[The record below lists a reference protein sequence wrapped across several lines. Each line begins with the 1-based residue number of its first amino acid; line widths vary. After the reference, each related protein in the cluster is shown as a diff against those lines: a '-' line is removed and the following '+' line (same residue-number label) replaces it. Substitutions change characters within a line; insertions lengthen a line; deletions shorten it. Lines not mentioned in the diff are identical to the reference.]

1 MRRSITLLGLILTV
15 LLPVEPTEAQSKS
28 TSLQPGVTIE
38 NALALGQSHS
48 FTINLEEDQFLQLV
62 VDQHGIDVIV
72 RVFSPEG
79 KSLGEFDS
87 PNGNEGPENVSLVSV
102 VAGVYRIEVSP
113 LGQMA
118 NAPPGRYEIRVLEL
132 RHATEDELQSGKNQ
146 EVLKARGLALLA
158 ETAETLAQIRLP
170 QTRARAQL
178 QTAQLL
184 WPSNEKLAAKLA
196 ADAIEGVKAYIAS
209 AETSDADFYQ
219 TYAQAMQLRQE
230 VVMVLSAH
238 DPELALNF
246 LRATRTVANPNARGN
261 QWDQELQLELSL
273 ASQIA
278 AADPK
283 VAMRVAE
290 DTLKRGYSSMIV
302 EIIARLRMTD
312 PELAAQLAKDVAAKL
327 VNEDLIK
334 SQEASNLAVNLL
346 RVSHSVLGR
355 NQRSSEAAPQQ
366 KPELPLLSEQEYKD
380 LFEKVLG
387 SALAYKMQPGSQ
399 YSTEWNAAQSMLS
412 GLYAMKEEI
421 KLYAPE
427 RAAMTE
433 KRITELNNTSDPRNA
448 VWQRNQELINSA
460 SVDAALEEAAKAPSE
475 IREQLYQMIAQKAA
489 STGDLARARQIVKDG
504 ILNPQQQL
512 QALSNIEQ
520 QVIQIDA
527 AQGRIEAALRGV
539 ANLRTSRE
547 RAMMLMQ
554 IANQIGNGQKRAQA
568 LNLLEQARSILGT
581 SPRVE
586 NQEQMGAMLEIA
598 RAFSRY
604 DSKRAFE
611 IVEPLLDQ
619 FNELSEAAL
628 VMNGFGLETY
638 QDGELQMQNGNSVS
652 NVANQLVQ
660 ALSTLTTANFDRAKA
675 GADRLE
681 RQEVRISAYLAIA
694 QQAMGVEEN
703 RRSAGRGRIGS
714 RVMILNPGR
723 FHNPY

>member
-1 MRRSITLLGLILTV
+1 MRRSIIPLLIFILTCLSLV
-15 LLPVEPTEAQSKS
+15 KSAEAQSKS
-28 TSLQPGVTIE
+28 ASLQPGVTIE
-38 NALALGQSHS
+38 NALAMGESHS

-62 VDQHGIDVIV
+62 VNQHGIDVIV

-102 VAGVYRIEVSP
+102 TPGLYRIEVAP

-118 NAPPGRYEIRVLEL
+118 NAPSGRYEIRILDL
-132 RHATEDELQSGKNQ
+132 RHATDDELQAGKNR

-158 ETAETLAQIRLP
+158 ETAETLAEIRLP
-170 QTRARAQL
+170 QTRVRAQL

-184 WPSNEKLAAKLA
+184 WPSNEKLAVKLA
-196 ADAIEGVKAYIAS
+196 EDAIEGVKEYIAS
-209 AETSDADFYQ
+209 AETSDADYYQ
-219 TYAQAMQLRQE
+219 TYSQAMQLRHE
-230 VVMVLSAH
+230 VVLFLSPH

-246 LRATRTVANPNARGN
+246 LRSTRTLANPNAQPN

-273 ASQIA
+273 ASQSA

-283 VAMRVAE
+283 GAMRIAE

-302 EIIARLRMTD
+302 ELIARLRVAD
-312 PELAAQLAKDVAAKL
+312 PELAAQLAKDVVAKL
-327 VNEDLIK
+327 LNEDLIK

-346 RVSHSVLGR
+346 RIAHAPIWR
-355 NQRSSEAAPQQ
+355 NQRSLGTAPPQ
-366 KPELPLLSEQEYKD
+366 KPQLPLLSEQEYKD

-387 SALAYKMQPGSQ
+387 AALAYKMQPGTQ
-399 YSTEWNAAQSMLS
+399 YSAEWNAAQNMLS
-412 GLYAMKEEI
+412 GLNAMKEDI
-421 KLYAPE
+421 KLFAPE
-427 RAAMTE
+427 RAILTE
-433 KRITELNNTSDPRNA
+433 KKITELSTASDPRSA
-448 VWQRNQELINSA
+448 VWPRTQQLLNTGSM
-460 SVDAALEEAAKAPSE
+460 DAALEEVSKAP
-475 IREQLYQMIAQKAA
+475 RESRDQLYQMIAQKAA

-512 QALSNIEQ
+512 QALANIEQ
-520 QVIQIDA
+520 QVIQMDA

-547 RAMMLMQ
+547 RAMMLTQ
-554 IANQIGNGQKRAQA
+554 IANQIGPGQKRAQA
-568 LNLLEQARSILGT
+568 LNLLEQARSMLGT

-586 NQEQMGAMLEIA
+586 NQEQMGALLEIA

-619 FNELSEAAL
+619 FNELSAAAL
-628 VMNGFGLETY
+628 VLNGFGLDSY

-660 ALSTLTTANFDRAKA
+660 ALGTLTPANFDRAKA

-681 RQEVRISAYLAIA
+681 RQEVRIGAYLAIA
-694 QQAMGVEEN
+694 QQAMGMDEN
-703 RRSAGRGRIGS
+703 RRSSGRGQIGS
-714 RVMILNPGR
+714 RTLIIR
-723 FHNPY
+723 Q